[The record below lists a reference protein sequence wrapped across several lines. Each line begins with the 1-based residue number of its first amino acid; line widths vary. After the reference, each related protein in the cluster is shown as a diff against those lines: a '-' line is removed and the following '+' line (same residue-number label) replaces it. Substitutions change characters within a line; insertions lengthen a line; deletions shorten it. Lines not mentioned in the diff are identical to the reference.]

1 MAASAE
7 SMQASSRGLILR
19 LWQSSIGK
27 KYVMAVTGLGLF
39 GFVIIHLAG
48 NLQIYLGP
56 YAINAYGK
64 LLKSNPAVLWSA
76 RFLLLAIVTLHI
88 ATAASLTKANRKA
101 RPVKYATGKPVA
113 STFAQRT
120 IVISGLI
127 ILAFIVFHLGH
138 FTIGFVDPQ
147 LLEYE
152 DIMGRH
158 DVYRM
163 MVTGF
168 SNPVV
173 SIFYIVSM
181 GLLLLH
187 LSHGVSSLFQSLGLR
202 SRKTFGFFDKLA
214 KGAALVLFLGNCSIP
229 LSILFGIIK

>member
-7 SMQASSRGLILR
+7 SMRATSAGLILR

-39 GFVIIHLAG
+39 LFVIVHLLG

-56 YAINAYGK
+56 SSINAYAK

-76 RFLLLAIVTLHI
+76 RLGLLAIVTLHI
-88 ATAASLTKANRKA
+88 AAAAQLARANRKA
-101 RPVKYATGKPVA
+101 RPVGYAAGKPVA
-113 STFAQRT
+113 SSFAQRT
-120 IVISGLI
+120 IVISGLVL
-127 ILAFIVFHLGH
+127 LAFIIFHLGH

-168 SNPVV
+168 SNPIV
-173 SIFYIVSM
+173 SIFYIISM

-187 LSHGVSSLFQSLGLR
+187 LSHGVSSIFQSLGLR
-202 SRKTFGFFDKLA
+202 SKKTFGFFDKLA
-214 KGAALVLFLGNCSIP
+214 KGAALLLFLGNCSIP

>member
-7 SMQASSRGLILR
+7 SMQASSAGLILR

-27 KYVMAVTGLGLF
+27 KYVMAVTGLALF
-39 GFVIIHLAG
+39 LFVIVHLAG

-56 YAINAYGK
+56 YKINEYAH
-64 LLKSNPAVLWSA
+64 LLKSTPAVLWGA
-76 RFLLLAIVTLHI
+76 RAGLLAIAVLHI
-88 ATAASLTKANRKA
+88 FTAAQLTRGNRKA
-101 RPVKYATGKPVA
+101 RPAGYAVGKPVA

-120 IVISGLI
+120 ILISGLVL
-127 ILAFIVFHLGH
+127 LAFIIFHLGH
-138 FTIGFVDPQ
+138 FTIGFVDPA
-147 LLEYE
+147 LLDLR
-152 DIMGRH
+152 DIYGRH

-163 MVTGF
+163 MVNGF
-168 SNPVV
+168 SNPLV

-202 SRKTFGFFDKLA
+202 SRKTFRFFDRLA
-214 KGAALVLFLGNCSIP
+214 KGAALLLFLGNCSIP
-229 LSILFGIIK
+229 LSILLGIIK